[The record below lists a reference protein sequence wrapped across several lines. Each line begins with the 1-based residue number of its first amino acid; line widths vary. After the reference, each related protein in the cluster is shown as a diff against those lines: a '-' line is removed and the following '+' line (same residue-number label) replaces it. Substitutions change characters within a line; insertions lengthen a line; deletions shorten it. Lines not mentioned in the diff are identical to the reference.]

1 MAGAT
6 AEVTDLFPGPLQ
18 RVVGFAIDWFPLVIV
33 TLLWEL
39 ASGWAVGAS
48 VLPPPSVVF
57 VTTAEML
64 AEMSVE
70 ATAVVLE
77 GGDVPDLLLSLY
89 RVAWGLGLSIA
100 VGVLLGIGM
109 ARSDTVE
116 DFFEV
121 FLALLYPV
129 PKTALVPLALLWL
142 GRGTGTAILI
152 IFLACLLPIILNSYN
167 AAKTVDQN
175 LIWSAQMMGTS
186 DRKILWKIVVPDT
199 IPDIVTGIR
208 QAIPIA
214 FIALTGAEL
223 IGASEGMGAII
234 RDAGQLGIYP
244 RMFAAIV
251 LISAAAFVALR
262 GFGRLERRVFVWT

>member
-6 AEVTDLFPGPLQ
+6 AEVTDSLPGPLGS
-18 RVVGFAIDWFPLVIV
+18 VTGYAIQWFPLVV
-33 TLLWEL
+33 VAGLWEL
-39 ASGWAVGAS
+39 VSGWAVGES
-48 VLPPPSVVF
+48 VLPPPSIVGARV
-57 VTTAEML
+57 ADML
-64 AEMSVE
+64 LTGSV
-70 ATAVVLE
+70 L
-77 GGDVPDLLLSLY
+77 PDLLLSMY
-89 RVAWGLGLSIA
+89 RVAWGLGLSIG

-121 FLALLYPV
+121 FLALLYPI

-142 GRGTGTAILI
+142 GRGTETAILI

-167 AAKTVDQN
+167 AARTVDQN

-186 DRKILWKIVVPDT
+186 DRRILWKVVIPDT

-223 IGASEGMGAII
+223 IGASDGMGAII
-234 RDAGQLGIYP
+234 LTAGQLGTYP

-251 LISAAAFVALR
+251 LISGVAFLALR
-262 GFGRLERRVFVWT
+262 GFDRLERRVFVWV

>member
-6 AEVTDLFPGPLQ
+6 TEVDVPETVPAELQ
-18 RVVGFAIDWFPLVIV
+18 PAVGFVIRWFPLVIV
-33 TLLWEL
+33 TILWEL
-39 ASGWAVGAS
+39 ASGWAVDES
-48 VLPPPSVVF
+48 ILPSPSAVF
-57 VTTAEML
+57 TALADML
-64 AEMSVE
+64 L
-70 ATAVVLE
+70 T
-77 GGDVPDLLLSLY
+77 GDLLSHLLLSLY
-89 RVAWGLGLSIA
+89 RAAFGLGLSIA

-116 DFFEV
+116 DFFDV

-167 AAKTVDQN
+167 AARTVDQS

-186 DRKILWKIVVPDT
+186 DRRILWKIVIPDT
-199 IPDIVTGIR
+199 IPEIVTGIR
-208 QAIPIA
+208 QAIPVA

-223 IGASEGMGAII
+223 IGASNGVGYLIL
-234 RDAGQLGIYP
+234 DSGSLGLYP

-251 LISAAAFVALR
+251 VISSSAFFALR
-262 GFGRLERRVFVWT
+262 GFDLVERKVFVWT

>member
-6 AEVTDLFPGPLQ
+6 AERTELVSGPLGTILGF
-18 RVVGFAIDWFPLVIV
+18 VVEWFPLVIV
-33 TLLWEL
+33 AFLWEL
-39 ASGWAVGAS
+39 ASGWAVGES
-48 VLPPPSVVF
+48 VLPPPSIVLTRVVDML
-57 VTTAEML
+57 VT
-64 AEMSVE
+64 
-70 ATAVVLE
+70 
-77 GGDVPDLLLSLY
+77 GDVLPDLLLSVY
-89 RVAWGLGLSIA
+89 RVAWGLGLSIV

-142 GRGTGTAILI
+142 GRGTETAILI

-167 AAKTVDQN
+167 AARTVDQN

-186 DRKILWKIVVPDT
+186 DRRILWKIVIPDT
-199 IPDIVTGIR
+199 VPDIVTGIR

-223 IGASEGMGAII
+223 IGASDGMGAII
-234 RDAGQLGIYP
+234 LTSGQLGTYP

-251 LISAAAFVALR
+251 LISGMAFLALR
-262 GFGRLERRVFVWT
+262 GFDRLERRVFVWT

>member
-6 AEVTDLFPGPLQ
+6 ADVTDAVPGPLQ
-18 RVVGFAIDWFPLVIV
+18 SGAQFVIDWFPVVILAV
-33 TLLWEL
+33 LWEL
-39 ASGWAVGAS
+39 ASGWAVGEA
-48 VLPPPSVVF
+48 VLPPPSIVLYRVW
-57 VTTAEML
+57 TML
-64 AEMSVE
+64 A
-70 ATAVVLE
+70 T
-77 GGDVPDLLLSLY
+77 GDVLPDLVLSVY

-100 VGVLLGIGM
+100 VGVLLGVGM

-116 DFFEV
+116 NFFEV

-142 GRGTGTAILI
+142 GRGTGTAVLI

-167 AAKTVDQN
+167 AARSVDEN
-175 LIWSAQMMGTS
+175 LIWSARMMGTS
-186 DRKILWKIVVPDT
+186 DRRILWKIVVPDT
-199 IPDIVTGIR
+199 IPQIVTGIR

-223 IGASEGMGAII
+223 IGASDGMGAII
-234 RDAGQLGIYP
+234 RNSGQLGVYP

-251 LISAAAFVALR
+251 LISAMAFLALR
-262 GFGRLERRVFVWT
+262 GFDRLERRVFVWT

>member
-6 AEVTDLFPGPLQ
+6 AERSDLFSGPL
-18 RVVGFAIDWFPLVIV
+18 RSIGDFVVEWFPLVVV

-39 ASGWAVGAS
+39 ASGWAVGES

-57 VTTAEML
+57 ARVLDMLVTG
-64 AEMSVE
+64 SV
-70 ATAVVLE
+70 L
-77 GGDVPDLLLSLY
+77 PDLLLSVY
-89 RVAWGLGLSIA
+89 RVAWGLGLSIG

-152 IFLACLLPIILNSYN
+152 IFLACLLPVILNSYN
-167 AAKTVDQN
+167 AARTVDQN

-186 DRKILWKIVVPDT
+186 DRRILWKIIVPDT
-199 IPDIVTGIR
+199 VPEIVTGIR

-223 IGASEGMGAII
+223 IGANEGMGAII
-234 RDAGQLGIYP
+234 RDSGQLGIYP

-251 LISAAAFVALR
+251 LISAAAFLALR
-262 GFGRLERRVFVWT
+262 GFDRLKRRVFVWT

>member
-6 AEVTDLFPGPLQ
+6 ADVTDAVPGPLQ
-18 RVVGFAIDWFPLVIV
+18 SGAQFVIDWFPVVILVG
-33 TLLWEL
+33 LWEL
-39 ASGWAVGAS
+39 ASGWAVGEA
-48 VLPPPSVVF
+48 VLPPPSIVLYRVW
-57 VTTAEML
+57 TML
-64 AEMSVE
+64 A
-70 ATAVVLE
+70 T
-77 GGDVPDLLLSLY
+77 GDVLPDLILSVY
-89 RVAWGLGLSIA
+89 RVAWGLGLSIV
-100 VGVLLGIGM
+100 VGVLLGVGM

-142 GRGTGTAILI
+142 GRGTGTAVLI

-167 AAKTVDQN
+167 AARTVDEN
-175 LIWSAQMMGTS
+175 LIWSARMMGTS
-186 DRKILWKIVVPDT
+186 DRRILWKIVVPDT
-199 IPDIVTGIR
+199 IPEIVTGIR

-223 IGASEGMGAII
+223 IGASDGMGAII
-234 RDAGQLGIYP
+234 RDAGQLGVYP

-251 LISAAAFVALR
+251 LISAMAFTGLR
-262 GFGRLERRVFVWT
+262 GFDRLKRRVIVWT